1 MLGAM
6 ATDSDRYDP
15 GAGGTREITVDI
27 KTFQSGPS
35 PFALHLMHGP
45 DSPRTFL
52 LTREE
57 MVVGRSEKADIQVDS
72 TDLSRLHLLLRREH
86 GQYTV
91 LDLDSRNG
99 VYLNGLRIHSAVLH
113 EGDNLQLGSV
123 VLVFHEG
130 RE

>member
-1 MLGAM
+1 M
-6 ATDSDRYDP
+6 ATDPDREDP
-15 GAGGTREITVDI
+15 VDL
-27 KTFQSGPS
+27 KTFQQGPT
-35 PFALHLMHGP
+35 PFALFLMHGP
-45 DSPRTFL
+45 GSPRTFL

-57 MVVGRSEKADIQVDS
+57 MVVGRSDAADIQVDT
-72 TDLSRLHLLLRREH
+72 TDLSPWHLLLRREH

-91 LDLDSRNG
+91 LDLDSPNG